1 MDEVMRLKKLEEG
14 HWVSDDAMQLHFF
27 AKTPPEGLAAQTAGP
42 PTAFKAERVGH
53 DGCYDPYAAV
63 DVPVESL
70 QLLAAVHFGEAR
82 LCWPGNET
90 RWSGNS
96 FRFGIYR
103 VMKEAGQPDSRR
115 VLLVE
120 VNGAGMFFYQWQQAD
135 SLRLWESLVAALPE
149 PRLWDLIHGLVGTWR
164 KGGNREGDRLHQL
177 IVAGRIKRRKVRGK
191 DAWEVAVSPPEEP
204 VA

>member
-1 MDEVMRLKKLEEG
+1 MQLKKLEEG

-27 AKTPPEGLAAQTAGP
+27 ARTPPEQPAGQAPGP

-53 DGCYDPYAAV
+53 DGCYDPYAPV
-63 DVPVESL
+63 DVPVKNL
-70 QLLAAVHFGEAR
+70 QLLAAVNFGEAR

-90 RWSGNS
+90 RWSGDS
-96 FRFGIYR
+96 FRYGLYR
-103 VMKEAGQPDSRR
+103 VMKEVGQPDGRR

-149 PRLWDLIHGLVGTWR
+149 PRTFRRLIRPATMSWCSR
-164 KGGNREGDRLHQL
+164 SRSRLPPFCQ
-177 IVAGRIKRRKVRGK
+177 VPTSPWMRSQSRGK
-191 DAWEVAVSPPEEP
+191 DAWEVAASPHEEP